1 MNKTDEPKSESGEAP
16 QAAAPAPAGE
26 RPPLQREPDAIYQGG
41 RVVARVTNPETDS
54 NGREIRFKELTNS
67 DDLLL
72 PEDCEFREYRILVQR
87 IEDAAKI
94 QKGAEH
100 KGRVLRGVTA
110 EILGY
115 REQ

>member
-1 MNKTDEPKSESGEAP
+1 MDNSDTKPGRAGSPDGAPRAPRDE
-16 QAAAPAPAGE
+16 
-26 RPPLQREPDAIYQGG
+26 DAIYQGG
-41 RVVARVTNPETDS
+41 RVVAHATNPQVDS
-54 NGREIRFKELTNS
+54 NAREIRFEELTNS

-94 QKGAEH
+94 QKGAAH